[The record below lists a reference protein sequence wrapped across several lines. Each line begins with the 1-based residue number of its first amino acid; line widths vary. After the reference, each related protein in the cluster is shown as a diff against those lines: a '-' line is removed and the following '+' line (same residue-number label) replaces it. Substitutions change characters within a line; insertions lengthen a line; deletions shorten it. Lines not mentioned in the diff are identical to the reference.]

1 MRPRQNGRHFAD
13 DIFVCIFLNENVWI
27 PIKFSMKFVL
37 KGPINNI
44 PALVQIM
51 AWRRPGDKPLSEPM
65 MVSWTTHI
73 CVTRP
78 QWVNV
83 HTGLYWWHITWM
95 CQNQG
100 ILGLYS
106 LSGKTSYRQIS
117 WSLEAA
123 RLSVIMIVSH
133 WNLTGISAALLP
145 RCLSNFRAIE
155 KV

>member
-1 MRPRQNGRHFAD
+1 MPHY
-13 DIFVCIFLNENVWI
+13 LN
-27 PIKFSMKFVL
+27 FHH
-37 KGPINNI
+37 
-44 PALVQIM
+44 
-51 AWRRPGDKPLSEPM
+51 EPTY
-65 MVSWTTHI
+65 SF
-73 CVTRP
+73 
-78 QWVNV
+78 NDLN
-83 HTGLYWWHITWM
+83 GLYIFAILFSCFGSSTIADSISMYISLYRVFLSLSCRSQFSCNTYCTQHELGSFEQDIDVINLLCSIHILINHRR
-95 CQNQG
+95 CLA
-100 ILGLYS
+100 LGLYS